1 MSPIVSHVSHYLSL
15 RVSFLSLILSL
26 LHLQSSLPHSYSPS
40 LHLPLSISLGVL
52 WWPSC
57 GGDWHGEVT
66 VVVVVVWCSAR
77 SQGGKIGWIVVEV
90 ANRGG
95 SGLWVVSWWWIGVV
109 MTRFFVY
116 GGSWVFVLMVV
127 AMFFV

>member
-40 LHLPLSISLGVL
+40 LHLPLSVSLGVL

-66 VVVVVVWCSAR
+66 VVVVVWCSAR